1 MVAIPISFQLIF
13 LFVIAF
19 YLQAAEKELAEENRR
34 KALALYCHEI
44 QNQFYRSGVAMK
56 AFKSTRDVSNLQRF
70 RNYKLKVDETLKTMS
85 ELINHKNID
94 EENLF
99 INFKNAT
106 NKGIDSLNHHFE
118 VMIAVGSGSETGPEM
133 EFGLFRFLYS
143 AHELLHQI
151 EPKKSPQESAKE
163 RQQVIYIMYAGCAIN
178 IVIGFALVY
187 MFAGGT
193 VKRLRVLMENTQ
205 RLSKHEELLGKVG
218 GSDEIAH
225 LDSVFHD
232 MAKSLDEAARHKQEL
247 VQMVSHDLK
256 TPLSSVQMSLSSMAD
271 GVYGDLPTPVLK
283 QIQISEFN
291 VTRLMHLIRDLLDI
305 DRLEAGKLDMD
316 FQTVDV
322 STLLN
327 QSITAVQAYA
337 ERSKIK
343 IVPSETTAKI
353 EADSDRLVQVL
364 VNLLSNAIKYAP
376 KNSTVSINTIERDN
390 NVEIQVI
397 DKGKGIPS
405 QYLSVIFDRF
415 QQVSK
420 TDASQHKGTG
430 LGLAIAKA
438 IVAAHHGEIGVDSK
452 EGDGSTFWFR
462 LPVRQVSS

>member
-56 AFKSTRDVSNLQRF
+56 GFKTTRDLSNITRF
-70 RNYKLKVDETLKTMS
+70 RTYKVKVDETLNKMS

-106 NKGIDSLNHHFE
+106 NKGIDALNHHFD
-118 VMIAVGSGSETGPEM
+118 VMLAIGSGSETGPEM

-143 AHELLHQI
+143 ARELLHQI
-151 EPKKSPQESAKE
+151 EPKKSPQESARE
-163 RQQVIYIMYAGCAIN
+163 RQQVIYLLYVGCAIN
-178 IVIGFALVY
+178 IVIGFCLVY

-205 RLSKHEELLGKVG
+205 RLTKHEELLGKIG

-232 MAKSLDEAARHKQEL
+232 MAKSLDDAARHKQEL

-271 GVYGDLPTPVLK
+271 GVYGDLPTPALK

-305 DRLEAGKLDMD
+305 DRLEAGKLEMD
-316 FQTVDV
+316 FRTVDV
-322 STLLN
+322 ADIIKE
-327 QSITAVQAYA
+327 SITAVQAYA
-337 ERSKIK
+337 ERAKIN
-343 IVPSETTAKI
+343 IVPPKTTAAI

-376 KNSTVSINTIERDN
+376 KNSTVSINAIEKGST
-390 NVEIQVI
+390 VEIQVI
-397 DKGKGIPS
+397 DSGRGIPPMFINS
-405 QYLSVIFDRF
+405 IFDRF
-415 QQVSK
+415 QQVSSS
-420 TDASQHKGTG
+420 DATQHKGTG

-438 IVAAHHGEIGVDSK
+438 IVNAHHGEIGVISK
-452 EGDGSTFWFR
+452 EGEGSTFWFR
-462 LPVRQVSS
+462 LPVSQASS